1 MDAENNELNFYD
13 FYNEIEIMLP
23 KKWERV
29 DLSIICPTNTT
40 VKYKFTV
47 VTDKEL
53 DSSELP
59 QYVDGITQKDVD
71 EIILELVRYVLK
83 YVYGNWSK
91 CDISMTWSGGFN
103 MKLLY
108 S

>member
-1 MDAENNELNFYD
+1 MYMDVEFDDIYD
-13 FYNEIEIMLP
+13 EIEIMLP
-23 KKWERV
+23 KKWNRV
-29 DLSIICPTNTT
+29 SISIICPTNTT

-59 QYVDGITQKDVD
+59 QYVEVTQKDVE
-71 EIILELVRYVLK
+71 EIILELVKYVLK

-91 CDISMTWSGGFN
+91 CDISMTWDGGFN